1 MISDFQVIFGSL
13 SDKMPYINTENSE
26 KRQTAPICYR
36 VLMYPIGRDGNNFL
50 NTFIKPKGGCMFL
63 KILAACLIVLPTLA
77 YSSDPAGLPVP
88 PNGFDRRQNN
98 ISHGK
103 VSEVLR
109 YPAGGNYGDKT
120 MKVYTPPGYDPNS
133 SKKYPVLY
141 LHHGIGGNESAWT
154 SSSPGQAE
162 GNADNVMDFLY
173 NEGKA
178 TPMIIVMPHGGDFGG
193 GDFERFANFENV
205 LINNLIPYIEEHY
218 PVSTDRTMRAIAGL
232 SMGGGQTFNF
242 GFGHIDKFAYI
253 GPFSAAPNTGQP
265 NQIVKDVDALKR
277 DVKFIFIACGTAD
290 GLIGNSQ
297 RWHDYLDQNNV
308 EHMYQLEQGEGHNS
322 VVWNRSLYNFA
333 QRIFLEDETGT
344 VQMVSAG
351 KRASIVRKNTIN
363 LSTMGISVVPTGS
376 TRIFSLDGR
385 VLSSIRTNGGSKV
398 SAKTFD
404 RGK

>member
-1 MISDFQVIFGSL
+1 MLF
-13 SDKMPYINTENSE
+13 
-26 KRQTAPICYR
+26 
-36 VLMYPIGRDGNNFL
+36 
-50 NTFIKPKGGCMFL
+50 

-88 PNGFDRRQNN
+88 PNGFDQRKNN
-98 ISHGK
+98 IPHGT
-103 VSEVLR
+103 VSGVLR
-109 YPAGGNYGDKT
+109 YPAGGNYGEKT
-120 MKVYTPPGYDPNS
+120 MKVYTPPGYDQNS
-133 SKKYPVLY
+133 STKYPVLY

-178 TPMIIVMPHGGDFGG
+178 RPMIIVMPHGGDFGG
-193 GDFERFANFENV
+193 DDFARFANFENV

-242 GFGHIDKFAYI
+242 GFGHIDKFASI

-290 GLIGNSQ
+290 GLISNSQ

-308 EHMYQLEQGEGHNS
+308 EHMYQLEQGQGHTS

-333 QRIFLEDETGT
+333 QRIFLEDETGILR
-344 VQMVSAG
+344 VVSAG
-351 KRASIVRKNTIN
+351 ERTSIVRKNTIN
-363 LSTMGISVVPTGS
+363 LSTMGISVIPTGS

-385 VLSSIRTNGGSKV
+385 VLSLIPTGGGKV
-398 SAKTFD
+398 SAKTFG